1 MKKYSKLDIY
11 RFTIDE
17 ILRINKLKNNNYEE
31 KFYLFLFN
39 DEFNQF
45 NIWFKICSAKNNFT
59 ENLSNLN
66 NILDIFNKSDNLISF
81 KKLFLIDKNW
91 YAFFNTNADI
101 NGNIL
106 PNEQRLGVD
115 KKYVLDILIIQ
126 KFIKDFKLDLDK
138 SIEFYQKLKI
148 LFKMHLA

>member
-1 MKKYSKLDIY
+1 MKNFNKLDTY

-17 ILRINKLKNNNYEE
+17 TLKTNKLKNNNYEK

-39 DEFNQF
+39 DDFNQF
-45 NIWFKICSAKNNFT
+45 KLWFKICSAKNNFT
-59 ENLSNLN
+59 ENLNNLN
-66 NILDIFNKSDNLISF
+66 NILDIFNKSDSIISF
-81 KKLFLIDKNW
+81 KRLFLIDKNW

-106 PNEQRLGVD
+106 PNEKRLGVN
-115 KKYVLDILIIQ
+115 KKYVLDILVIQ
-126 KFIKDFKLDLDK
+126 KFITEFALDLDK